1 MFGDIVILDKVVKD
15 NIDDGKSIEYF
26 KWMVEG
32 LPDPKPQFGQFSS
45 PEAISL
51 WLNPYRFAVMKM
63 DDDSFL
69 VMPNVVRDFVSHD
82 CSQAVYWGTM
92 QGASIDFF
100 GPYMRG
106 LCYAMSWPLASWIGT
121 ANVSATFASGVEDA
135 KLGKMV
141 ASLDP
146 QKEPVKWVDHGWR
159 LGDWDQLKNDVDL
172 IGYHWLKQD
181 HWVPMVKKRAY
192 VRDIESYVRQSD

>member
-141 ASLDP
+141 ASL
-146 QKEPVKWVDHGWR
+146 EPVKWVDHGWR